1 VVYIRRLTLFSE
13 FLNDDNDSKLTIVG
27 GKLLYPYMHGNLP
40 LLFDHDDTSLHSL
53 Q

>member
-27 GKLLYPYMHGNLP
+27 GKLLYPYMHGRP
-40 LLFDHDDTSLHSL
+40 TVTFWPWWHLFT
-53 Q
+53 